1 MDAGVSKQLDAAI
14 EQTMTAASIPG
25 VIVRL

>member
-1 MDAGVSKQLDAAI
+1 MDAGVSKQLVAAI